1 MHKAKLQIGNRI
13 LVSVFAFAFGL
24 RFFCFAELVCLAFSY
39 GIILDFRSFI
49 FLIFFQ
55 CLLHFLSYKLN
66 LYARV
71 KEWIQFG
78 RAVCSVFAR
87 EEKMS
92 LFRVIIAVDVITL

>member
-1 MHKAKLQIGNRI
+1 M
-13 LVSVFAFAFGL
+13 
-24 RFFCFAELVCLAFSY
+24 
-39 GIILDFRSFI
+39 
-49 FLIFFQ
+49 
-55 CLLHFLSYKLN
+55 
-66 LYARV
+66 YARV

>member
-49 FLIFFQ
+49 FL
-55 CLLHFLSYKLN
+55 
-66 LYARV
+66 
-71 KEWIQFG
+71 
-78 RAVCSVFAR
+78 
-87 EEKMS
+87 M
-92 LFRVIIAVDVITL
+92 LFSMLTSFPFI